1 LAVRCSPSTAFR
13 TPTHF
18 QQASALAPRGKATPD
33 LTKVD
38 EISFS
43 DLMPGG
49 MIPSASR
56 VSYFEVYG
64 KPVRRSR

>member
-1 LAVRCSPSTAFR
+1 MRQALEPS
-13 TPTHF
+13 
-18 QQASALAPRGKATPD
+18 GKATPD

-56 VSYFEVYG
+56 VSHFELYG

>member
-1 LAVRCSPSTAFR
+1 MRQALEPS
-13 TPTHF
+13 
-18 QQASALAPRGKATPD
+18 GKATPD

-38 EISFS
+38 EIGFS

-56 VSYFEVYG
+56 VSHFELYG